1 MTAKEKLAVF
11 AFMTLT
17 AWSSVW
23 AIDQAGR
30 VVYVSG
36 AVSRQQQPVR
46 QDDVVYPGDE
56 LRTGG
61 DGYVYIK
68 TVDAGFLILR
78 PESVA
83 RIVAYRVDSA
93 QPSNSHIKI
102 ELQQGVARH
111 VSGEAVK
118 QARQN
123 FRFNTPVAAI
133 GVRGTDFTVFTDQHI
148 SRVTVAS
155 GGVVVNGFSE
165 SCPAAGTGPCE
176 RGGRE
181 LFAQSGR
188 EPGGM
193 LEVVRGQ
200 TAPVLLNAPER
211 APDQLRP
218 PKANEPQAKSAS
230 VGEEVGAN
238 VAPLKTSAIDQQ
250 LREVIVQPVVPAL
263 PNIVWGR
270 WQSILG
276 QPRELDLRHLQA
288 QQYSL
293 VGVAGDYAV
302 MRLESTPWQRPAQ
315 DVLAFNLQAAQVS
328 IFNQATNSLT
338 PAGLGSASLTV
349 DLAKL
354 QFSTRLDV
362 LDKAER
368 FVLQAQ
374 GTVSADGYL
383 QGNSQFAAPTNM
395 VVQGVLSADQA
406 RQAAYLFRARID
418 EARVAS
424 GVTQWG
430 R

>member
-1 MTAKEKLAVF
+1 MTAKEKMAAF
-11 AFMTLT
+11 AFMALVDWPT
-17 AWSSVW
+17 AWAV
-23 AIDQAGR
+23 DQAGR
-30 VVYVSG
+30 VVFVSG
-36 AVSRQQQPVR
+36 AASRLQQPIR
-46 QDDVVYPGDE
+46 QDDVVYSGDE
-56 LRTGG
+56 LSTGG

-78 PESVA
+78 PGSMA

-93 QPSNSHIKI
+93 QPSNSQIKI
-102 ELQQGVARH
+102 ELTQGVARH

-133 GVRGTDFTVFTDQHI
+133 GVRGTDFTVFTDQDI

-165 SCPAAGTGPCE
+165 SCPVAGTGPCE

-181 LFAQSGR
+181 LFAQAGR
-188 EPGGM
+188 AAGGM

-200 TAPVLLNAPER
+200 AVPVLLNAPER

-218 PKANEPQAKSAS
+218 PKANEPQVKAASA
-230 VGEEVGAN
+230 GEDMGAN
-238 VAPLKTSAIDQQ
+238 VAPLKTSLIDQQ
-250 LREVIVQPVVPAL
+250 LRETVVQPSVPVL

-270 WQSILG
+270 WQPVLG
-276 QPRELDLRHLQA
+276 QERELDLGRLQG

-293 VGVAGDYAV
+293 VGIAGDYAV
-302 MRLESTPWQRPAQ
+302 MRLESTPWQRPSQ
-315 DVLAFNLQAAQVS
+315 NTLAFDLQAAQVS
-328 IFNQATNSLT
+328 MFNQATNLST
-338 PAGLGSASLTV
+338 PIGLENASLTV
-349 DLAKL
+349 DLAKS
-354 QFSTRLDV
+354 QFSTRLDL

-374 GTVSADGYL
+374 GTVSADGHL
-383 QGNSQFAAPTNM
+383 HGNSQFAAPTNM
-395 VVQGVLSADQA
+395 ALQGVLSADQA

-418 EARVAS
+418 DARVAS